1 MKKDL
6 LKKGEITSDD
16 VDDNE
21 FDYEYLIE
29 EEV

>member
-21 FDYEYLIE
+21 FDYEYVIE